1 MPEKQLNFLEIFD
14 HPEGVEPAP
23 ESLVAEEEPDA
34 TELDPVLFD
43 QSEAEQR
50 QAAEQ
55 LVMEKRAVQQQQELA
70 TRRQRLLS
78 ANTVVEPSDFQE
90 FMPEIQAY
98 YQRLAAIRASFDAAA
113 PGEDKQYWYSK
124 LVNPEIYD
132 DLAYQESARL
142 YRRYF
147 EAKKAEYERGLA
159 QILRNQTAQKR
170 IKNQSKYKS
179 KIKSKPQPDIDLY
192 SGKNAAARMYD

>member
-1 MPEKQLNFLEIFD
+1 MSEKQLNFLEIFD
-14 HPEGVEPAP
+14 HPEGAEPAP
-23 ESLVAEEEPDA
+23 EPLVIEEESDA

-43 QSEAEQR
+43 QSEVEQR
-50 QAAEQ
+50 QAAER
-55 LVMEKRAVQQQQELA
+55 LVMEQRVVQQQQELA
-70 TRRQRLLS
+70 ARRQRLLS
-78 ANTVVEPSDFQE
+78 ANTAVDVSDFQE

-124 LVNPEIYD
+124 LVSPEIYD
-132 DLAYQESARL
+132 DLPYQESARL

-159 QILRNQTAQKR
+159 QILRNKTEQKK
-170 IKNQSKYKS
+170 IKQQGRDES
-179 KIKSKPQPDIDLY
+179 KIKSKSQPDIDLY

>member
-1 MPEKQLNFLEIFD
+1 MSEKQLNFLEIFD
-14 HPEGVEPAP
+14 HPEGAEPAP
-23 ESLVAEEEPDA
+23 EPLVIEEESDA

-43 QSEAEQR
+43 QSEVEQR
-50 QAAEQ
+50 QAAER
-55 LVMEKRAVQQQQELA
+55 LVMEQRVVQQQQELA
-70 TRRQRLLS
+70 ARRQRLLS
-78 ANTVVEPSDFQE
+78 ANTAVDVSDFQE

-124 LVNPEIYD
+124 LVSPEIYD
-132 DLAYQESARL
+132 DLPYQESARL

-159 QILRNQTAQKR
+159 QILRNKTEQKK
-170 IKNQSKYKS
+170 IKQQGRDES
-179 KIKSKPQPDIDLY
+179 KIKSKSQLDIDLY